1 VTIIQTVTVAAPQ
14 PAVQSPQAPTHMNTP
29 IVRDPIPEARGCAES
44 PPQMQ
49 PPVIVAAA
57 PLAVPGIATP
67 VPQAT
72 SPVDRDMVTLRRE
85 LFDLLERFDK
95 TPDRRVIVL
104 NWMDQ
109 QFGTKRVVE
118 LDRLQLLRT
127 VRWSSVVLKDRQ
139 KKREERGTVVR

>member
-1 VTIIQTVTVAAPQ
+1 MTATSQGFQ
-14 PAVQSPQAPTHMNTP
+14 SSVQPQA
-29 IVRDPIPEARGCAES
+29 IAAAIPEATQSATAS
-44 PPQMQ
+44 PPQ
-49 PPVIVAAA
+49 P
-57 PLAVPGIATP
+57 
-67 VPQAT
+67 T
-72 SPVDRDMVTLRRE
+72 SPVDRDTVTLRRE